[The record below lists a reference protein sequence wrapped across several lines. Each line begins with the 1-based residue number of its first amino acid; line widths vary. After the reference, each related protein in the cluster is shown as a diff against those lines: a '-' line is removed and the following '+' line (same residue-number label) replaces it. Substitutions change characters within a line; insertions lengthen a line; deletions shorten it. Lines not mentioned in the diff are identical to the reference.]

1 MENRPVR
8 VLVVDEEEALS
19 TLVTLALELE
29 GWQVRTAA
37 TAAEGLD
44 AAASFAPDI
53 VLLDMG
59 LPDAPGT
66 DVVAAMRADGSTAA
80 VVFLTGR
87 AEHEHRAA
95 AFAAGADDYLT
106 KPFGLEEVVDR
117 LQPIVRRLGLAP
129 TSRRLDDLVVD
140 VSAGQV
146 WRGDVAIPL
155 TPLEFE
161 LLRELVERPGT
172 RLSVGQLV
180 TGAARRGIR
189 VPREFVTRM
198 LERLREVVNA
208 DRRPL
213 LWGDDAG
220 WMLA

>member
-37 TAAEGLD
+37 TAAEALD

>member
-1 MENRPVR
+1 MENRSVR
-8 VLVVDEEEALS
+8 VLVVDEEEALT
-19 TLVTLALELE
+19 TLGRLALELE
-29 GWQVRTAA
+29 GWQVSIAA
-37 TAAEGLD
+37 SAASALD
-44 AAASFAPDI
+44 AVSAFDPDI

-59 LPDAPGT
+59 LPDGQGT
-66 DVVAAMRADGSTAA
+66 DVVATMRARGSRAA

-87 AEHEHRAA
+87 SDHEHRAA
-95 AFAAGADDYLT
+95 AYAAGADDYLT
-106 KPFGLEEVVDR
+106 NPFGLEEVVDR

-129 TSRRLDDLVVD
+129 TSRRVDDLVVD
-140 VSAGQV
+140 VAAGQV

-155 TPLEFE
+155 APLEFE

-172 RLSVGQLV
+172 RLSIGQLV

-189 VPREFVTRM
+189 VPREWVGRM
-198 LERLREVVNA
+198 LERLRDRVNG
-208 DRRPL
+208 DLRPL

>member
-1 MENRPVR
+1 MENRAVR
-8 VLVVDEEEALS
+8 ILVVDEEEALT
-19 TLVTLALELE
+19 TLVRIALELE
-29 GWQVRTAA
+29 GWQVRVAA
-37 TAAEGLD
+37 SAADALD
-44 AAASFAPDI
+44 AVAGFAPDI
-53 VLLDMG
+53 VLLDMD
-59 LPDAPGT
+59 LPDGSGT
-66 DVVAAMRADGSTAA
+66 DVVAAMRTGGSRAA

-87 AEHEHRAA
+87 ADHEHRAA
-95 AFAAGADDYLT
+95 AYAAGGDDYVT

-146 WRGDVAIPL
+146 WRGDAAIAL

-180 TGAARRGIR
+180 TGAARRGVR
-189 VPREFVTRM
+189 VPRDFVTRM
-198 LERLREVVNA
+198 LERLRDLVNA

>member
-8 VLVVDEEEALS
+8 VLVVDEEEALT

-37 TAAEGLD
+37 TAAEALD